1 MQASFFHLCLALSA
15 SFTPPPTGEGL
26 ALPPLSVPRF
36 SIAEEPGAL
45 PQEKTETSYPR
56 ASLGMSCR
64 LILLTT
70 SSHGFNRACLG
81 HRWCRFPTRFPKI
94 AHRATRGRVW
104 FSPPKNKLTPPPKGG
119 GAGYHLGWVRPA
131 RSQPGYAGPTG
142 PVWGF
147 AGVVPLPG
155 LQNCTKGHTGASLVF
170 AHSLAL
176 LRENIMLLFRTL
188 M

>member
-1 MQASFFHLCLALSA
+1 MFSIEAIPCLTALPLQARLGLLFLFLPISQFFSAASLSGGEISFLSPGGWPLPPDSLTTGSHTSNRA
-15 SFTPPPTGEGL
+15 GLQLRWCCFPTPP
-26 ALPPLSVPRF
+26 SNRPR
-36 SIAEEPGAL
+36 IVA
-45 PQEKTETSYPR
+45 Q
-56 ASLGMSCR
+56 
-64 LILLTT
+64 
-70 SSHGFNRACLG
+70 
-81 HRWCRFPTRFPKI
+81 
-94 AHRATRGRVW
+94 GRVL
-104 FSPPKNKLTPPPKGG
+104 FSPQNELTPPPKGG

>member
-1 MQASFFHLCLALSA
+1 MALHWENPASTTHSLTPRLQNRPLIFEILTPREKPVATGSAGRCELGVGRFTDPHPLTCSFSVSGEIFASLRASFFLLCFALPA

-104 FSPPKNKLTPPPKGG
+104 FSPFFL
-119 GAGYHLGWVRPA
+119 R
-131 RSQPGYAGPTG
+131 
-142 PVWGF
+142 
-147 AGVVPLPG
+147 
-155 LQNCTKGHTGASLVF
+155 ASL
-170 AHSLAL
+170 L
-176 LRENIMLLFRTL
+176 
-188 M
+188 